1 MTTTQITPYTIHI
14 DQAALDDLQR
24 RLASTRF
31 PAPAPDDSWDYGT
44 PVSYLQRMVE
54 AWQQFDWRAQEARM
68 NAVPNFVTE
77 IDGQPIHFVHVRS
90 AEAAGDA
97 AAAAAHL
104 PRLVRRVPRR
114 DRAADRPGG
123 PRRPGR
129 GRVPRRDPVDARLRV
144 QHAAGRGRLD
154 DGPGRADVRHP
165 DAGARLRVLRHPR
178 QRRRRD
184 DLPRA
189 RRARPARVPRRA
201 RAAALLVPV
210 RAPRASSTASAR
222 RSTPRWSSS
231 AGSSRSAATTR

>member
-1 MTTTQITPYTIHI
+1 MTNTQITPYTIHI

-24 RLASTRF
+24 RLAATRF

-68 NAVPNFVTE
+68 NAVPNFTTE
-77 IDGQPIHFVHVRS
+77 IDGQTDPLRPRPLRR
-90 AEAAGDA
+90 GRRDA
-97 AAAAAHL
+97 AAAPAHL
-104 PRLVRRVPRR
+104 PGLVRRVPGR

-129 GRVPRRDPVDARLRV
+129 GRLPRRGPVDARLRV

-154 DGPGRADVRHP
+154 DGPGRADLRHP
-165 DAGARLRVLRHPR
+165 DAPARLRVLRHPR

-184 DLPRA
+184 GLPRA
-189 RRARPARVPRRA
+189 GRARPARVPRGA
-201 RAAALLVPV
+201 RAAAVLLPVRGRGRVRQLRAEGVRGAGVPRLVPV
-210 RAPRASSTASAR
+210 RRRLQPR
-222 RSTPRWSSS
+222 
-231 AGSSRSAATTR
+231 